1 MTVTAIKEE
10 PKTATAGQ
18 PQAEAL
24 ATVNVT
30 ETVLAELEEKYTGL
44 KIKGLDDK
52 SGFQLVRNGR
62 IYCKSLR
69 VAAQKICKQGREEA
83 ILEQKRWLDAEKK
96 VTARIKKVED
106 ELQAEE
112 RRITEE
118 KERIKREKQE
128 AEARRVAGIIEQFA
142 QYGRALS
149 FNEASAMT
157 EEGMTIRL
165 NEAKAEHEA
174 KLAAEEAARKE
185 REEIERRQREEA
197 ERLRAEREKLEQERK
212 EIEERER
219 IAKEMN
225 EAAEREVELLKA
237 KEEAAAAAAEKARE
251 EERSRIEHERAAE
264 AQREAERTRREEEA
278 KEQRPDKEKLLAL
291 ATALLNYDLPAM
303 RSAAGVKILQDAEG
317 MLKRMSEYI
326 INKANTL

>member
-1 MTVTAIKEE
+1 MTTAATTVG
-10 PKTATAGQ
+10 PKTAKAGK

-44 KIKGLDDK
+44 KIDGLEDRA
-52 SGFQLVRNGR
+52 GFQIVRNGR

-83 ILEQKRWLDAEKK
+83 VREQKRWIDAEKK
-96 VTARIKKVED
+96 VTTRIKKVED

-112 RRITEE
+112 KRITDE

-142 QYGRALS
+142 AYGRAIS

-157 EEGMTIRL
+157 EEGLQIRL
-165 NEAKAEHEA
+165 EKVKQEHEV
-174 KLAAEEAARKE
+174 KLAAEEEARKE

-212 EIEERER
+212 EIEERDR
-219 IAKEMN
+219 KAR
-225 EAAEREVELLKA
+225 EAEAVVAREAVIKKA
-237 KEEAAAAAAEKARE
+237 KEEAAEKARE
-251 EERSRIEHERAAE
+251 EERLRIELQKKEEETRETERI
-264 AQREAERTRREEEA
+264 RRENEA
-278 KEQRPDKEKLLAL
+278 REQRPDKEKLLTL
-291 ATALLNYDLPAM
+291 ATTLLNYDLPAM

-317 MLKRMSEYI
+317 MLQRMSEYI